1 MSALLLGTEPVTE
14 VKLHPVVVLQV
25 LDRSLRR
32 AENQERVIGTLLGRV
47 EGGVAEVTNSFAVP
61 HLENGDEVAVG
72 RDFHTH
78 MYELHQRVNEGEVVV
93 GWYAVGPN
101 RLDDH
106 SALIHQFYNSVC
118 ELPVHLV
125 VDTSLQNDK
134 LDVSAYVSAPLEVV
148 DTALVNQFKQIPVTQ
163 KVSEPEA
170 IALNAMTPKD
180 GENKAVALPKE
191 LEALEETMEQ
201 LYKCIDG
208 ASSFVGDV
216 VAGKQTADAKLGR
229 EIADALA
236 AIPMLREEQFDQ
248 LFNTGLQDLL
258 MVSYLSGLTQA
269 QLSMAEKL
277 INT

>member
-14 VKLHPVVVLQV
+14 VKLHPVVALQV

-32 AENQERVIGTLLGRV
+32 AEGQERVIGTLLGRV
-47 EGGVAEVTNSFAVP
+47 EGGVAEISGSFAVP

-72 RDFHTH
+72 KDFHTH

-93 GWYAVGPN
+93 GWYAAGPGQ
-101 RLDDH
+101 LDDH
-106 SALIHQFYNSVC
+106 SCLIHQFYSSVC

-125 VDTSLQNDK
+125 VDTSLNGDK
-134 LDVSAYVSAPLEVV
+134 LDVSAFVSAEMEVV

-170 IALNAMTPKD
+170 IALNAMTVKE
-180 GENKAVALPKE
+180 ENEAVKLPNE
-191 LEALEETMEQ
+191 LAALEETMEK
-201 LYKCIDG
+201 LYKCIEG
-208 ASSFVGDV
+208 ASNFVGGV
-216 VAGKQTADAKLGR
+216 VAGKQQADAKLGR

-236 AIPMLREEQFDQ
+236 AIPQLRQEQFDQ